1 MVLERIAEMVE
12 DEMVGGGEAA
22 GTFSASTSSEDAKEA
37 GEPAQWTTS
46 SGDIHSERTAGCRG
60 SAHAQ
65 LAMQ

>member
-1 MVLERIAEMVE
+1 MVLERIAETVE
-12 DEMVGGGEAA
+12 GKMVGGREAA

-37 GEPAQWTTS
+37 GETAQWTTR
-46 SGDIHSERTAGCRG
+46 SGDINSERTAGCRG